1 MRNRT
6 LGILGG
12 VLLVGGVVLGIA
24 SGIASNRLAQENVA
38 EGPAI
43 HRPDDGALPRHR
55 GPGAPGPLGGNPGR
69 RNFPGQGRPL
79 PSTTSPTTR

>member
-12 VLLVGGVVLGIA
+12 ALLVGGVFLGLG
-24 SGIASNRLAQENVA
+24 SGMAANRLADNPESA
-38 EGPAI
+38 TGI
-43 HRPDDGALPRHR
+43 HRQDPGPFPRHR
-55 GPGAPGPLGGNPGR
+55 DPGAPGQGFGDPGR

-79 PSTTSPTTR
+79 PGKTTPTPG